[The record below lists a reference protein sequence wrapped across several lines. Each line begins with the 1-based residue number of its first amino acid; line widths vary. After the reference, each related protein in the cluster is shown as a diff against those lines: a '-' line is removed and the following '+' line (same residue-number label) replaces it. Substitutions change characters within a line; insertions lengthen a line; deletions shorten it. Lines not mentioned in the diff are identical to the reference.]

1 MHIVDVIDWITD
13 REDLNEL
20 QDLEIV
26 VREQLNKLTENKIQL
41 QPPPLK
47 RYPPRD
53 AIRSVWGSV
62 TSERDCSVMEL
73 DNQVIIS
80 VDPREFY
87 DDDKNGTL

>member
-20 QDLEIV
+20 RDLEIV
-26 VREQLNKLTENKIQL
+26 VKEQINKLTS
-41 QPPPLK
+41 
-47 RYPPRD
+47 PRELGG
-53 AIRSVWGSV
+53 IRSVWGSV